1 MHIVFLVKVDSG
13 GQYLE
18 GTTDVTRTFHY
29 GDVATNEQ
37 IEMYTR
43 VLMGHIDVAK
53 ITIPINTQERFLD
66 ILARQYI
73 FQKKLNYRHGTGHG
87 IGAYLK
93 VHEGPTYKSS
103 SNRVTYPG
111 KLQTNI
117 FFSDEPG
124 YYKEGEYGLRLETIL
139 KVVKKEVED
148 EGNYTLFTLG
158 NIFQM

>member
-1 MHIVFLVKVDSG
+1 MKVDSG
-13 GQYLE
+13 GQYLD

-29 GDVATNEQ
+29 GDEATDEQ

-53 ITIPINTQERFLD
+53 TRIPVNTQERFLD

-73 FQKKLNYRHGTGHG
+73 FQKNLNYRHGTGHG

-93 VHEGPTYKSS
+93 VHEGPTYISS
-103 SNRVTYPG
+103 SNQVTYPG
-111 KLQTNI
+111 KLQPNI

-124 YYKEGEYGLRLETIL
+124 YYKEGEYGIRLENIL
-139 KVVKKEVED
+139 RTVAVNSSDDHFGTYSVD
-148 EGNYTLFTLG
+148 IN
-158 NIFQM
+158 

>member
-1 MHIVFLVKVDSG
+1 MYCIYFIFKVDSG
-13 GQYLE
+13 GQYLD

-29 GDVATNEQ
+29 GDQVTVEQ

-53 ITIPINTQERFLD
+53 TIIPINTQERFLD

-73 FQKKLNYRHGTGHG
+73 FQKNLNYRHGTGHG

-93 VHEGPTYKSS
+93 VHEGPTYISS
-103 SNRVTYPG
+103 SNQVTYPG
-111 KLQTNI
+111 KLQPNI

-124 YYKEGEYGLRLETIL
+124 YYKEGEYGIRLENIL
-139 KVVKKEVED
+139 RTVAVNSSDDQFGKYSID
-148 EGNYTLFTLG
+148 
-158 NIFQM
+158 II